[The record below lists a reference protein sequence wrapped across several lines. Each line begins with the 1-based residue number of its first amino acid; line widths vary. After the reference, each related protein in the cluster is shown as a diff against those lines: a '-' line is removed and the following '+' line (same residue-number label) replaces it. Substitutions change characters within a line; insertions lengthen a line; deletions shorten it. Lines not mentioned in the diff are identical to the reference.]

1 MAKKYLKGWFVIDVT
16 SSFPFDYFTL
26 IATRGEVSSSL
37 LKASRALRVIRLA
50 KLLSLLK
57 LLRIS
62 RLLRFMQ
69 RWEDVSCSL
78 VFTEMQLA
86 CNLANIHKTYIYSN
100 VGKWCRSVY
109 IMHGGGW

>member
-1 MAKKYLKGWFVIDVT
+1 MAKKYLKGWFVIDVA

-26 IATRGEVSSSL
+26 IATGGEVSSSL

-69 RWEDVSCSL
+69 RWEDVSYSL
-78 VFTEMQLA
+78 VHAFMEMQLT
-86 CNLANIHKTYIYSN
+86 CNLTLSTE
-100 VGKWCRSVY
+100 
-109 IMHGGGW
+109 